1 MRFPHIGLPLLRDA
15 RWVGLPTIG
24 FMQTESTSAGPQLD
38 RIEAILRDSLPEAEA
53 SALVDRIRTELVD
66 PMADWE
72 ELAAENARL
81 QHELERQAETDTL
94 TGVRNRRRFFAD
106 LRRELDLARRH
117 EEALALLVVDLDGLA
132 RINDSHGFEAGDGV
146 LVSLAEMLLRT
157 VRVTDMV
164 ARIAGDDFAI
174 ILPRT
179 DLNGAERA
187 AERIADATEVPVL
200 IGAAQLSSDVTS
212 GAQLLELAYS
222 TLVDRRGATR
232 RRD

>member
-1 MRFPHIGLPLLRDA
+1 MQREST
-15 RWVGLPTIG
+15 WVG
-24 FMQTESTSAGPQLD
+24 PQFD

-53 SALVDRIRTELVD
+53 DALVERIRTELVD
-66 PMADWE
+66 PMTDWE

-106 LRRELDLARRH
+106 LRRELELARRH
-117 EEALALLVVDLDGLA
+117 EEPLGLLVVDLDGLE
-132 RINDSHGFEAGDGV
+132 RINDAHGYEAGDGV
-146 LVSLAEMLLRT
+146 LVSLAETLLRT

-174 ILPRT
+174 VLPRT
-179 DLNGAERA
+179 DLTGAERA

-200 IGAAQLSSDVTS
+200 IGAAALDESVTS
-212 GAQLLELAYS
+212 APELLELAYG
-222 TLVDRRGATR
+222 TLADRRGAAR
-232 RRD
+232 RKE

>member
-1 MRFPHIGLPLLRDA
+1 
-15 RWVGLPTIG
+15 VELPTIG
-24 FMQTESTSAGPQLD
+24 LMQTESTSAGPRLD

-53 SALVDRIRTELVD
+53 NALVERIRTELVD

-81 QHELERQAETDTL
+81 QHELEQQAETDTL
-94 TGVRNRRRFFAD
+94 TGMRNRNRFFAD

-117 EEALALLVVDLDGLA
+117 EEQLALLVVDLDGLE
-132 RINDSHGFEAGDGV
+132 RINESHGYEAGDGV
-146 LVSLAEMLLRT
+146 LVALAETLLRT
-157 VRVTDMV
+157 VRVTDVV

-179 DLNGAERA
+179 ELNGAERA

-200 IGAAQLSSDVTS
+200 IGAAQLGPDVTS
-212 GAQLLELAYS
+212 AAQLLELAYG
-222 TLVDRRGATR
+222 TLADRRGATR